1 MKWVSG
7 IPEGECGMGKKWLLD
22 SVWLK
27 QIAVALGY
35 IALFAII
42 RPLSDAHWSLTAG
55 LRLSALLL
63 LPYRYWF
70 ALALGDGLYSLPQAI
85 ECEPQ
90 FGFVW
95 SLQYPF
101 PLTAVAMPIVWF
113 CKEKLSL
120 FPSRRLV
127 NFNAL
132 IACSLACSTAWSLYN
147 IGGLWL
153 IPNRGYSIDTLLFG
167 SLFIG
172 SFVAVLTLVPW
183 AILVKLSYR
192 AGTLKSDLRTFF
204 RSPLCFD
211 GCLVVVPALLIL
223 SFLTYR
229 SPDASKPVWA
239 LFEFAPCVWLTLRH
253 GWRGTVVGGTL
264 TVASICLLFSW
275 NGNIPDLEVVEVQS
289 IIAFCITCLLLMGAR
304 ITAMQVADQTE
315 KTNARQATLL
325 ARQSML
331 VSEMR
336 LKQASE
342 TLEQVCAEMQF
353 NHNRLMTR
361 FRLMLP
367 ANESQRLTKDAAA
380 TQEKVYQLAEA
391 MHPSAW
397 RRRGLRAA
405 LKENIGRA
413 LDEMGIAYQST
424 TTGRGLSQASS
435 GLHTMIYR
443 LARESVVYVCGNQ
456 QCTSV
461 KLLLRGAYIDER
473 RIVILRV
480 DGNRDESH
488 YRDDFMLSGQQG
500 RLAKTLGAVGL
511 DLHQLRE
518 STQIFDGELHAR
530 IKPNSIRITA
540 LLVDAEREREPMA
553 PSPFRLWAG

>member
-1 MKWVSG
+1 
-7 IPEGECGMGKKWLLD
+7 MGKKSFLGSIWF
-22 SVWLK
+22 K
-27 QIAVALGY
+27 QVAVVVGY
-35 IALFAII
+35 IALFSII

-70 ALALGDGLYSLPQAI
+70 ALALSDGLYSLPQAI

-90 FGFVW
+90 FGLVW

-101 PLTAVAMPIVWF
+101 PLTAIAMPVVWY

-120 FPSRRLV
+120 FPTKRLV

-132 IACSLACSTAWSLYN
+132 IACALACSTVWSVYN
-147 IGGLWL
+147 IVGLWL
-153 IPNRGYSIDTLLFG
+153 IPNRGYDIDATLFG
-167 SLFIG
+167 SLFVG
-172 SFVAVLTLVPW
+172 SFVAVLTMVPW
-183 AILVKLSYR
+183 AVLGKLSYR
-192 AGTLKSDLRTFF
+192 AGTLKSGLWAFI

-211 GCLVVVPALLIL
+211 GCLIVVPALLIL

-229 SPDASKPVWA
+229 SSDASKPIWA

-253 GWRGTVVGGTL
+253 GWRGTVFGGTL

-275 NGNIPDLEVVEVQS
+275 GGNIPDLDVVEVQS

-304 ITAMQVADQTE
+304 ITAMHVADQTE
-315 KTNARQATLL
+315 KANARQATLL
-325 ARQSML
+325 ARQSMI

-342 TLEQVCAEMQF
+342 TLEQVCGEMQF

-367 ANESQRLTKDAAA
+367 ANESQRLSKDVTA

-413 LDEMGIAYQST
+413 LDEIGIAYQFT
-424 TTGRGLSQASS
+424 VNGRGFSQASQ
-435 GLHTMIYR
+435 GLHSMIYR
-443 LARESVVYVCGNQ
+443 LARESVVYVCGNL

-473 RIVILRV
+473 RVVVIRV
-480 DGNRDESH
+480 EGVKEDASYN
-488 YRDDFMLSGQQG
+488 DDFMLKGQHG
-500 RLAKTLGAVGL
+500 RLAQKLGAVGL

-518 STQIFDGELHAR
+518 NAQIFAGELHVRTKA
-530 IKPNSIRITA
+530 NAIRLTA
-540 LLVDAEREREPMA
+540 LLVDASENEREHKA
-553 PSPFRLWAG
+553 PSSPFRLWAG